1 MSRLM
6 RRPGACDKLG
16 HSSAAAV
23 YAMVYYGLPLS
34 VTRCAELNKM
44 MVFVAVSDLLPYIL
58 MTIPAVVYVICV
70 YMMDIVVILLV
81 FHYIFIAKCLV
92 CMVALI
98 C

>member
-1 MSRLM
+1 
-6 RRPGACDKLG
+6 
-16 HSSAAAV
+16 
-23 YAMVYYGLPLS
+23 MVYYGLPLS

>member
-1 MSRLM
+1 MSSLL
-6 RRPGACDKLG
+6 RRPGACDELG

-23 YAMVYYGLPLS
+23 YTIVCYGLPLT
-34 VTRCAELNKM
+34 VTRCTELNET
-44 MVFVAVSDLLPYIL
+44 MVFVAMSDLLPYIF

-70 YMMDIVVILLV
+70 YMMEIVIILLV
-81 FHYIFIAKCLV
+81 SHYIFIDKCLV

>member
-6 RRPGACDKLG
+6 WRSGACNMLG

-23 YAMVYYGLPLS
+23 YTIVCYGLPLT
-34 VTRCAELNKM
+34 VTRCTELNQT
-44 MVFVAVSDLLPYIL
+44 MVFVAMSDLLPYIF

-70 YMMDIVVILLV
+70 YMMEIVIILLV
-81 FHYIFIAKCLV
+81 FHYIFIDKCLV